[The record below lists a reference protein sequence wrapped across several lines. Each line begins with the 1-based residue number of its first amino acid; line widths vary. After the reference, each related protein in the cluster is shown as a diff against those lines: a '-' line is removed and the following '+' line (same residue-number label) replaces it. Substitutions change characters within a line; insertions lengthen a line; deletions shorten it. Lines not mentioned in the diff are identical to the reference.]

1 MVNLYKL
8 QVRPLLDFSAQSLAY
23 VPYSQTF
30 RPDVLIGFAKKL
42 EHHQTQLLKS
52 LINCPRATSPAVVR
66 LFCGTEPLVCRLEIL
81 KLRYYWKIL
90 HGPADTLC
98 YRILKYRRERL
109 LHCSKGFAHEVFN
122 ICTKYNLMHLWHGI
136 APKGR
141 LNCRLNPLHYIK
153 RVIISHNL
161 RSDLEEGRTR
171 NCSFS
176 KIYLANPFLYQKK
189 YQIVDPS
196 HWLIAFLRVK
206 AENILLRH
214 NFTLLLT

>member
-1 MVNLYKL
+1 M
-8 QVRPLLDFSAQSLAY
+8 
-23 VPYSQTF
+23 
-30 RPDVLIGFAKKL
+30 
-42 EHHQTQLLKS
+42 
-52 LINCPRATSPAVVR
+52 
-66 LFCGTEPLVCRLEIL
+66 CRLEIL

-109 LHCSKGFAHEVFN
+109 LHCSKGFAHDVFN
-122 ICTKYNLMHLWHGI
+122 ICIKYNLMHLWHGL
-136 APKGR
+136 APQGR
-141 LNCRLNPLHYIK
+141 LNSRLNPLHYIK

-189 YQIVDPS
+189 YQIVKPFTEANCFS
-196 HWLIAFLRVK
+196 SSKCRKHYINALLHPASYLRLANFV
-206 AENILLRH
+206 ATNTEICATICYQPTLEYLTLGRNFASNLRFIMREACAQ
-214 NFTLLLT
+214 NVQD